1 MTGKEAIEYF
11 YRTMENGNIKNDTQ
25 QLAYETAIGA
35 LEKQIPKKVN
45 NRALIALSFPAY
57 LRGDCPVCGSKSLS
71 SADTNYCNVCG
82 QRLDFGE
89 LTEEEIVELNK
100 KVWC

>member
-1 MTGKEAIEYF
+1 MKNETIEYF
-11 YRTMENGNIKNDTQ
+11 YRVMESGSIKNDIQ
-25 QLAYETAIGA
+25 QIAYETAIEA

-82 QRLDFGE
+82 QKLDFGE
-89 LTEEEIVELNK
+89 ITEEEAAKLL
-100 KVWC
+100 

>member
-1 MTGKEAIEYF
+1 MRIDLPLCSFKDCRYNFDGNCKDAKKKEKCEFDIF
-11 YRTMENGNIKNDTQ
+11 S
-25 QLAYETAIGA
+25 
-35 LEKQIPKKVN
+35 EKQIPKKVN

-82 QRLDFGE
+82 QKLDFGE
-89 LTEEEIVELNK
+89 ITEEEAAKLLKMDN
-100 KVWC
+100 